1 MRSLYQLLNDKG
13 GVAVAPSVL
22 AADFSVLESEIRR
35 VEEAGADFLH
45 IDVMDGHFVPNI
57 TFGPMIVSAIS
68 KLAAVPIITHLMI
81 TDPEK
86 YIERFI
92 EAGSSVVTFHF
103 EALESGHREVAGMI
117 GDLGCQVGLA
127 VNPDTPFSAFRHL
140 LDCVDLLLV
149 MTVFPGFGGKGLI
162 PEVLVKLKQ
171 ARDYREES
179 GLRYVIEVDGGIK
192 GANAASVRES
202 GGQILVAGTAIFKSK
217 DYNTSIQS
225 IRG

>member
-1 MRSLYQLLNDKG
+1 MKSLYQLLNDKG
-13 GVAVAPSVL
+13 GVAVAPSIL

-57 TFGPMIVSAIS
+57 TFGPMIVTAIS
-68 KLAAVPIITHLMI
+68 KLATVPILTHLMI

-92 EAGSSVVTFHF
+92 KAGSSAVTFHF
-103 EALESGHREVAGMI
+103 EVLESGHREVVKMI
-117 GDLGCQVGLA
+117 RDLGCRAGLA
-127 VNPDTPFSAFRHL
+127 VNPDTPFSAFKHL

-149 MTVFPGFGGKGLI
+149 MTVYPGFGGKGLI
-162 PEVLVKLKQ
+162 DEVLVKLKEVS
-171 ARDYREES
+171 DYREKS

-192 GANAASVRES
+192 GSNAASVREN

-217 DYNTSIQS
+217 DYNTSILS